1 MPAGWIFPH
10 FRGDSVLL
18 ATMLRI
24 GTGASLVILLHGCRV
39 TLLQCYSVTLR
50 VLHCECFS
58 VTGLHCYSV
67 IVLRFL
73 NSNVHY
79 IILKLRQYYERT
91 VYLILTRSLIK
102 ITSIII
108 VSATTLVVT
117 VHVLLYHKV
126 QQSNLTKFR
135 V

>member
-1 MPAGWIFPH
+1 M
-10 FRGDSVLL
+10 
-18 ATMLRI
+18 
-24 GTGASLVILLHGCRV
+24 
-39 TLLQCYSVTLR
+39 
-50 VLHCECFS
+50 
-58 VTGLHCYSV
+58 

-79 IILKLRQYYERT
+79 SILKPRQYYERT
-91 VYLILTRSLIK
+91 VYLTLTRSLIK

-108 VSATTLVVT
+108 VSATNLVVT

-135 V
+135 VPRR

>member
-1 MPAGWIFPH
+1 M
-10 FRGDSVLL
+10 
-18 ATMLRI
+18 
-24 GTGASLVILLHGCRV
+24 
-39 TLLQCYSVTLR
+39 
-50 VLHCECFS
+50 
-58 VTGLHCYSV
+58 LHCYSV

-79 IILKLRQYYERT
+79 STLKLRQYYERT

-108 VSATTLVVT
+108 VSATNLVVT